1 MLGEDKNKY
10 RSILVVIYK
19 HRQA

>member
-19 HRQA
+19 HREA